1 MKVPLATLLAPASV
15 LLLTGTLAVAACA
28 AAPPPPAAG
37 EPAPAPTPE
46 APAVGQA
53 PAAAPEAAPAPEPA
67 PARGDFVAARKR
79 MVEEQIRAR
88 GITQPQVLAAMEQV
102 PRHLFVPE
110 AVRDEAYEDHP
121 LPIDYGQTIS
131 QPYIV
136 ALMTELLDLKKTDK
150 VLEIGTG
157 SGYHSA
163 VLSRVAS
170 EVYSI
175 EIIEPLGLQARHT
188 LHSLGYDNV
197 HVRIGD
203 GYGGWPEEA
212 PFDAIILT
220 AAPPRLPQPLV
231 EQLKVGGRLVVPVGD
246 FLQDLSVFTKTKDGL
261 VRRKIAPVRF
271 VPMTGEVQQK
281 DGRP

>member
-1 MKVPLATLLAPASV
+1 MKPPLSLAAAAVLAILL
-15 LLLTGTLAVAACA
+15 GA
-28 AAPPPPAAG
+28 AAPPA
-37 EPAPAPTPE
+37 T
-46 APAVGQA
+46 
-53 PAAAPEAAPAPEPA
+53 
-67 PARGDFVAARKR
+67 PARDDLTTARKR

-88 GITQPQVLAAMEQV
+88 GITQPEVLAAMEQV

-136 ALMTELLDLKKTDK
+136 ALMTELLDLKSSDK

-163 VLSRVAS
+163 VLSRVAA

-203 GYGGWPEEA
+203 GYGGWPDQA

-220 AAPPRLPQPLV
+220 AAPPRLPEPLV
-231 EQLKVGGRLVVPVGD
+231 AQLKVGGRLVVPVGD
-246 FLQDLSVFTKTKDGL
+246 FLQDLSLFTKTKDGL

>member
-1 MKVPLATLLAPASV
+1 MKAARRRGARPVSSLVLSLGSSLPLSLGLSLGLLLGWASAPA
-15 LLLTGTLAVAACA
+15 A
-28 AAPPPPAAG
+28 AAPPAAR
-37 EPAPAPTPE
+37 
-46 APAVGQA
+46 
-53 PAAAPEAAPAPEPA
+53 PAAAPGAK
-67 PARGDFVAARKR
+67 DDYTAARKR

-88 GITQPQVLAAMEQV
+88 GIVQPEVLAAMEQV

-136 ALMTELLDLKKTDK
+136 ALMTELLDLKATDK

-163 VLSRVAS
+163 VLARVAA

-197 HVRIGD
+197 HVKIGD

>member
-1 MKVPLATLLAPASV
+1 VKASLSIAAASALGLALVWTV
-15 LLLTGTLAVAACA
+15 LLGA
-28 AAPPPPAAG
+28 AAQPAKPSRPG
-37 EPAPAPTPE
+37 T
-46 APAVGQA
+46 
-53 PAAAPEAAPAPEPA
+53 
-67 PARGDFVAARKR
+67 DFDAARQR
-79 MVEEQIRAR
+79 MVDEQIRAR
-88 GITQPQVLAAMEQV
+88 GITQPEVLAAMEQV

-136 ALMTELLDLKKTDK
+136 ALMTELLDLKRTDK

-163 VLSRVAS
+163 VLSRVAA

-246 FLQDLSVFTKTKDGL
+246 FLQDLSLFTKTKNGL
-261 VRRKIAPVRF
+261 ERRKIAPVRF